1 MSDLSPK
8 SRGLLDAARSARPS
22 PAARRRMSAALAARI
37 GVAAISAPPQPG
49 PAAPPP
55 APAPPVVAPP
65 IVPAPIASITAA
77 MSTAKAIVVGTA
89 LSVTSVGAALVWPD
103 RPQPPAAAMHSA
115 AEPSSSAA
123 RAATSA
129 APKAPSIEPT
139 PPAAIPE
146 VAPPP
151 SPEAPPAIEFLELTP
166 DRARPPRAVAPVKAS
181 PAPPRESADP
191 HLDRRAPALKEEPPA
206 VPLGAIS
213 LGEETASLAEAQRS
227 LKQGDGARAVALLD
241 ALAAR
246 HPTGVLRE
254 ERLAA
259 NVFAL
264 CAAGRI
270 DAARAAGQRFLAEM
284 PTSVQA
290 DRVRAS
296 CAFASAKSR

>member
-22 PAARRRMSAALAARI
+22 PAARERMSAALAARI
-37 GVAAISAPPQPG
+37 GVAAIGAPPQPG
-49 PAAPPP
+49 PAAP
-55 APAPPVVAPP
+55 APPVAAPP
-65 IVPAPIASITAA
+65 LVPAPIASITAA
-77 MSTAKAIVVGTA
+77 MSTAKAIVLGTVIG
-89 LSVTSVGAALVWPD
+89 VTSVGAALVWPHP
-103 RPQPPAAAMHSA
+103 PQPPSAAMHSA

-123 RAATSA
+123 RAETSA
-129 APKAPSIEPT
+129 APPAQAIEAA
-139 PPAAIPE
+139 PPAPIAE
-146 VAPPP
+146 VAPP
-151 SPEAPPAIEFLELTP
+151 SPEAPPDFEILEVVP
-166 DRARPPRAVAPVKAS
+166 DRARPPRAVPPAKAS
-181 PAPPRESADP
+181 PPRESADQ
-191 HLDRRAPALKEEPPA
+191 HLEQRAPALKEEPPA

-227 LKQGDGARAVALLD
+227 LKQGDSARAVALLD

-264 CAAGRI
+264 CAAGRFVE
-270 DAARAAGQRFLAEM
+270 ARAAGQRFLAEM
-284 PTSVQA
+284 PASVQA

-296 CAFASAKSR
+296 CAFTSSNPR